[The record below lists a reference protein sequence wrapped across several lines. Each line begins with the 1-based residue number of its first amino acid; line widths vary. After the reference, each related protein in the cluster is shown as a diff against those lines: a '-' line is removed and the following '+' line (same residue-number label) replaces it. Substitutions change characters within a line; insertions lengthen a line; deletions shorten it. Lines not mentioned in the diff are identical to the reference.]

1 MAICFSWNP
10 SQGCIPQLQPQTRK
24 SNPWPLRYNKQEEGL
39 HEDPPAEQDGAVTAP
54 RATQQA
60 ALRGRPLRTPSPRR
74 AGTAAAHA
82 PLRAP
87 LFPTWAR
94 GSLLG
99 LPPAA
104 PVRAPPQRPEAH
116 SSGRDPKVLPDHG
129 LEIPA
134 GREKRS
140 SVFQTPGAL
149 PPPHAA
155 LLLLRTVSHRCP
167 AELVFPPLPPRLGN
181 AVIGDAPRPP

>member
-1 MAICFSWNP
+1 MQPYTGSTQVSQVTKVSSGLLTAPLLHTSASIAARCPRMAICFSWNP
-10 SQGCIPQLQPQTRK
+10 SQGCIPQLQPQARK

-94 GSLLG
+94 GSLL
-99 LPPAA
+99 
-104 PVRAPPQRPEAH
+104 
-116 SSGRDPKVLPDHG
+116 
-129 LEIPA
+129 
-134 GREKRS
+134 
-140 SVFQTPGAL
+140 
-149 PPPHAA
+149 
-155 LLLLRTVSHRCP
+155 
-167 AELVFPPLPPRLGN
+167 PLPSALRRS
-181 AVIGDAPRPP
+181 APRPAPRDGIPRSSPITA